1 MENSLV
7 VLHLKTR
14 IYQINHV
21 SAEILTTGR
30 MIPQGPVTTSSYDYH
45 NIKIGR
51 RQRKQKQS
59 RESGNIGYTERRQ
72 RRQKH
77 KTEK

>member
-45 NIKIGR
+45 NIKIL
-51 RQRKQKQS
+51 
-59 RESGNIGYTERRQ
+59 
-72 RRQKH
+72 
-77 KTEK
+77 